1 MKSYLSLIPIS
12 AKVHR
17 RQNRMTLLCIV
28 FAVFMVTAVFSM
40 AEMGFRIINSISMSV
55 STRMKQYGAMRAVG
69 MDERQMT
76 KMIAC
81 EAFTYAVLGCVV
93 GCAIGLPLSKLLYDF
108 LIAGHFPSAVWQFPI
123 TSLGVI
129 LLFVSIAAIAAVYT
143 PAKRIRNMSITATI
157 NEL

>member
-1 MKSYLSLIPIS
+1 MVDSSFTFADERMGNSSTMGTYYCFWLFIYGFLVLIAMITIF
-12 AKVHR
+12 
-17 RQNRMTLLCIV
+17 N
-28 FAVFMVTAVFSM
+28 
-40 AEMGFRIINSISMSV
+40 IINSISMSV

>member
-1 MKSYLSLIPIS
+1 MLFLTDVDHVSFEK
-12 AKVHR
+12 ANET
-17 RQNRMTLLCIV
+17 RQNNLQSATVSLQVVVMNIV
-28 FAVFMVTAVFSM
+28 
-40 AEMGFRIINSISMSV
+40 NSISMSV
-55 STRMKQYGAMRAVG
+55 SARMKQYGAMRAVG

-93 GCAIGLPLSKLLYDF
+93 GCAIGLPLSKSLYDF

-123 TSLGVI
+123 ISLGVI
-129 LLFVSIAAIAAVYT
+129 LLFVSIAAIAAVYA

>member
-12 AKVHR
+12 AKVHC

-28 FAVFMVTAVFSM
+28 FAVFMVTAVFS
-40 AEMGFRIINSISMSV
+40 
-55 STRMKQYGAMRAVG
+55 MRAVG

-93 GCAIGLPLSKLLYDF
+93 GCAIGLPLSKSLYDF

-123 TSLGVI
+123 ISLGVI
-129 LLFVSIAAIAAVYT
+129 LLFVSIAAIAAVYA

>member
-1 MKSYLSLIPIS
+1 MYYHCFALHTPKNLTPQI
-12 AKVHR
+12 
-17 RQNRMTLLCIV
+17 LCRPARKEFQKTNDAFLAIIALVTVMNIV
-28 FAVFMVTAVFSM
+28 
-40 AEMGFRIINSISMSV
+40 NSISMSV
-55 STRMKQYGAMRAVG
+55 SARMKQYGAMRAVG

-93 GCAIGLPLSKLLYDF
+93 GCAIGLPLSKSLYDF

-123 TSLGVI
+123 ISLGVI
-129 LLFVSIAAIAAVYT
+129 LLFVSIAAIAAVYA